1 MVLLILIEHL
11 NYRIMSGLDKFIAG
25 VVLGAAAG
33 AAVAIFLQTDKG
45 KKVMSHVKDAAAD
58 VSEKIK
64 SKLKEF
70 GDEVNDYMND
80 EGDVSTSV

>member
-1 MVLLILIEHL
+1 
-11 NYRIMSGLDKFIAG
+11 MSGINKFIAG

-33 AAVAIFLQTDKG
+33 AAIAVFLQTEKG
-45 KKVMSHVKDAAAD
+45 KKVMSDVKDAAAD

-70 GDEVNDYMND
+70 GDEVNDYMNN
-80 EGDVSTSV
+80 ESDVSTSV

>member
-1 MVLLILIEHL
+1 
-11 NYRIMSGLDKFIAG
+11 MSGLDKFIAG

-45 KKVMSHVKDAAAD
+45 KKVMSDVKDAAAD

-70 GDEVNDYMND
+70 GDEVNDYMDD
-80 EGDVSTSV
+80 ESDVSASV